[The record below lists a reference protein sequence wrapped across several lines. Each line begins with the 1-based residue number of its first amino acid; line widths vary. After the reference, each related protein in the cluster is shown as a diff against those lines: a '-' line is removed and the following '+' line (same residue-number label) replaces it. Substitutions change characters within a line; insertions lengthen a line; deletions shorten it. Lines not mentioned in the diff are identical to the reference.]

1 MNNILIIKH
10 GSLGD
15 VIQCMGVIED
25 IKNHHLND
33 KIYILTT
40 QPFVELFKQNKN
52 IDEIIIDNREK
63 FYNIIK
69 LYDLMNNLLNKDF
82 KFIYDLQNSSRT
94 NTYRIIMSLF
104 SCFKIWSSSKT
115 LVFENNETLDDFN
128 KKPILDRFA
137 YQLKMANIKV
147 NKTFDFDLNWMNSNI
162 NLINKKYNLDKY
174 IVISPFA
181 SKKEKEWPYYK
192 ELIQELKKIYANKYQ
207 IVIAPG
213 PNEIKQ
219 SKELDAITILNNNDS
234 FINIRDVSTLI
245 KNCVFYIGNDSG
257 LAHIAY
263 HQNCNGL
270 ILVGSFHP
278 IQRVSLN
285 KKNLSIIQVKEL
297 TNLTVQRVVNKI
309 INSI

>member
-15 VIQCMGVIED
+15 IIQCMGVIED

-63 FYNIIK
+63 LYNIIK
-69 LYDLMNNLLNKDF
+69 IYDLINNLLNKDF

-128 KKPILDRFA
+128 KKPLLDKFA

-162 NLINKKYNLDKY
+162 NEINKKYNLDKY

-192 ELIQELKKIYANKYQ
+192 ELIQEIKKKYKNKYQ

-213 PNEIKQ
+213 PKEIQ
-219 SKELDAITILNNNDS
+219 ESKKYDATTILN
-234 FINIRDVSTLI
+234 
-245 KNCVFYIGNDSG
+245 
-257 LAHIAY
+257 
-263 HQNCNGL
+263 
-270 ILVGSFHP
+270 
-278 IQRVSLN
+278 
-285 KKNLSIIQVKEL
+285 
-297 TNLTVQRVVNKI
+297 
-309 INSI
+309 INSDICKEV